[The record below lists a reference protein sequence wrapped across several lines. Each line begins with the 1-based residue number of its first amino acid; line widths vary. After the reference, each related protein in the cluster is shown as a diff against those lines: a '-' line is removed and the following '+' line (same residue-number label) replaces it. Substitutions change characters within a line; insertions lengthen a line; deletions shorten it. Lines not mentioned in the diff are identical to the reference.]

1 MPWGANKGVP
11 MGQVPGE
18 YLLWLFK
25 QPWIQDWPDVHDYL
39 VANQTALLQ
48 EDEEENQSSD
58 GFDSMDDYLRYG
70 R

>member
-25 QPWIQDWPDVHDYL
+25 QEWIKEWPDVHDYL
-39 VANQTALLQ
+39 VANQTALLK
-48 EDEEENQSSD
+48 EDEEENQSTD
-58 GFDSMDDYLRYG
+58 GFESMDDYMRYG